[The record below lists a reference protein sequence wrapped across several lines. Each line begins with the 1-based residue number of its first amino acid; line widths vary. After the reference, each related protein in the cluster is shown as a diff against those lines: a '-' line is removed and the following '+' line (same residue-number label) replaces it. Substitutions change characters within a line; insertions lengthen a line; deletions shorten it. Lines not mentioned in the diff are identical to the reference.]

1 METSKTLIEVKN
13 VCQEFHLTKGLLQSL
28 RFEKGKLVKE
38 DKVVHAVNDV
48 SFEIKKGEVFSLVGE
63 SGCGKSTTA
72 RTVIRLLEPTSGQV
86 LYKGKDISHLGPN
99 ELLPYRKSMQMIFQ
113 DPYASLNPRQRVAD
127 IIMEPLLFH
136 GIAKTKEEAR
146 ERCMSI
152 LARVGLR
159 PEQAGRYPHQFSGG
173 QRQRIGI
180 ARALSVDPDFIICD
194 EPISALDVS
203 VQAQVINM
211 LKELQEERGLTYLFI
226 AHDLSVVKYISDRVI
241 VMYLGTVVETAET
254 EELYNNTMHPY
265 TKALLSAIPEAD
277 PDKAKANKR
286 IQIKGEIPSPI
297 NPKNCCR
304 FAERCQYATDRC
316 FKEMPKLR
324 EVKPG
329 HMVACH
335 LCDE

>member
-1 METSKTLIEVKN
+1 METSETLIEVKN

-146 ERCMSI
+146 ECCMSRLEDI
-152 LARVGLR
+152 LISSPADRD
-159 PEQAGRYPHQFSGG
+159 
-173 QRQRIGI
+173 
-180 ARALSVDPDFIICD
+180 SV
-194 EPISALDVS
+194 LV
-203 VQAQVINM
+203 
-211 LKELQEERGLTYLFI
+211 LQE
-226 AHDLSVVKYISDRVI
+226 
-241 VMYLGTVVETAET
+241 
-254 EELYNNTMHPY
+254 P
-265 TKALLSAIPEAD
+265 
-277 PDKAKANKR
+277 
-286 IQIKGEIPSPI
+286 
-297 NPKNCCR
+297 
-304 FAERCQYATDRC
+304 
-316 FKEMPKLR
+316 
-324 EVKPG
+324 
-329 HMVACH
+329 
-335 LCDE
+335 